1 MQMVRF
7 WTVWICTRGR
17 TFAPFGLEPSGMV
30 GMRLVVP
37 WLVFDRRNLR
47 RRGQPFDAVDL
58 NIRLAISSLE
68 QAKAR
73 HALHCMPLEILASW
87 LVRWRIAWKDVTNTR
102 SLLRTPGAALVA
114 GGDFGGRD
122 GLDTRDSPL
131 AP

>member
-47 RRGQPFDAVDL
+47 EDYVICGEMWC
-58 NIRLAISSLE
+58 I
-68 QAKAR
+68 
-73 HALHCMPLEILASW
+73 PLEK
-87 LVRWRIAWKDVTNTR
+87 LVPRARAPVVEIA
-102 SLLRTPGAALVA
+102 PC
-114 GGDFGGRD
+114 
-122 GLDTRDSPL
+122 
-131 AP
+131 